1 MPQPKSSGS
10 SSSRKSPPASSR
22 AKSPQAAKRSTARK
36 PAASA
41 RKPAA
46 AKRTGTAKRSTTARP
61 TATSKATAE
70 RQAAAEQSSLAAV
83 RERLS
88 RGVVVTAESIQEALD
103 DAVER
108 GRVTRADAQS
118 LAEDIVNRG
127 RKQAQDFLADV
138 EQLLGRGRSG
148 MDTAGDRVLRE
159 VDRARRAAGVGS
171 FPILGFD
178 GLTAEQ
184 VTGRLG
190 DLSPAEL
197 RKVRDY
203 EKRHAN
209 RKSVLVVIERRLG

>member
-10 SSSRKSPPASSR
+10 STSRKRAPASSA
-22 AKSPQAAKRSTARK
+22 AKASTAAKRSTARK

-46 AKRTGTAKRSTTARP
+46 TKRSTTARR
-61 TATSKATAE
+61 TTTSRATAE
-70 RQAAAEQSSLAAV
+70 SQAAAEQSSLTAV

-118 LAEDIVNRG
+118 LAEDIVSRG

-138 EQLLGRGRSG
+138 ERLLGRGRSG
-148 MDTAGDRVLRE
+148 VDTAGDRVLRE
-159 VDRARRAAGVGS
+159 VDRARRVAGVGS
-171 FPILGFD
+171 FPILGYD

-184 VTGRLG
+184 VIGRLA
-190 DLSPAEL
+190 DLSAPEL

-209 RKSVLVVIERRLG
+209 RKSVLGAIERRLG

>member
-10 SSSRKSPPASSR
+10 STSRKRAPAASR
-22 AKSPQAAKRSTARK
+22 AKSSTAAKRTTARK

-46 AKRTGTAKRSTTARP
+46 TKGSTTARR
-61 TATSKATAE
+61 TAPARATAE
-70 RQAAAEQSSLAAV
+70 SQAAAEQSSLAAV

-88 RGVVVTAESIQEALD
+88 RGVVVTSESIQEALD

-118 LAEDIVNRG
+118 LAEDIVSRG
-127 RKQAQDFLADV
+127 RKQAQDFLTDI
-138 EQLLGRGRSG
+138 ERLLGRGRSG
-148 MDTAGDRVLRE
+148 VDTAGDRVLRE
-159 VDRARRAAGVGS
+159 VDRARRVAGVGS
-171 FPILGFD
+171 FPILGYD

-184 VTGRLG
+184 VVARLG

-209 RKSVLVVIERRLG
+209 RKSVLAAIERNLA